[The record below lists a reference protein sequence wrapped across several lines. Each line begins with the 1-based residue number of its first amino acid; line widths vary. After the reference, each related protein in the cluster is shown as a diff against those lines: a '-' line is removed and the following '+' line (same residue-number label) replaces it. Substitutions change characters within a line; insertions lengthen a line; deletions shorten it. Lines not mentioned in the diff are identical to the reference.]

1 MRTKNK
7 NKYYI
12 YIDMSNII
20 SLSTEQINGLLLLCG
35 HDASH
40 DFFQSKPS
48 SWSMVQSGGSP
59 GDISSITTMGIEPE
73 MSAEPKKLIRQS
85 TIVEELN
92 ELDELNDICDQCG
105 EVSFLDNELNELGN
119 DLNIYEYFSKNIGE
133 MDELIQGQSLEVIDS
148 TESWI
153 YGHMKGNKRNVPE
166 LSNLPRIPSS
176 SKRQR
181 NSSTPSMDIVG
192 GSPRIRIQS
201 AIKLKQMAEI
211 KKKKDEVWK
220 EIEQWNSSV
229 TTFID
234 LDKANKDMN
243 NEMNNNNNKL
253 ETYHEMCNKLEDVAK
268 QEFDS
273 TENLEKF
280 KDYRQFRKKY
290 KTLNIERYIK
300 SNWNINMSNPIHETF
315 YEFNL
320 TKKGPTLANNQI
332 KFLNDIHVAMMD
344 LWSRLIYGHIP
355 PTSNDIWIQ
364 NQYNSMRKGQSPKT
378 PTDKNLLDKFITT
391 YKEILNEKDTIPIS
405 RQLLEITNSADD
417 KKSIINNAAPL
428 QKYCEKD
435 VSNRL
440 FLNKLQYHCVGP
452 SVMDPQSTCPRLPK
466 PAQDFKPNETFT
478 IKDQTETSI
487 KMQYDIIGAK
497 KYVTITITFPT
508 LMNELKPG
516 TSGKVTLTENVPLNT
531 SPICKN
537 LRISEVIQ
545 RMIKELKKEDPVD
558 GSNPLTDVNRLNDVK
573 ILELMQICLGKLC
586 GDFSQELLAVINIQK
601 KIPTVFVAND
611 GPSSVRFLYMILCLK
626 SGLGPFWGGYMTS
639 QRLLLLTSIKSGI
652 KGSMKKFKRKKTKRK
667 KTKRKKTKRKK
678 TKRK

>member
-1 MRTKNK
+1 
-7 NKYYI
+7 
-12 YIDMSNII
+12 
-20 SLSTEQINGLLLLCG
+20 
-35 HDASH
+35 
-40 DFFQSKPS
+40 
-48 SWSMVQSGGSP
+48 
-59 GDISSITTMGIEPE
+59 
-73 MSAEPKKLIRQS
+73 
-85 TIVEELN
+85 
-92 ELDELNDICDQCG
+92 
-105 EVSFLDNELNELGN
+105 
-119 DLNIYEYFSKNIGE
+119 
-133 MDELIQGQSLEVIDS
+133 
-148 TESWI
+148 
-153 YGHMKGNKRNVPE
+153 
-166 LSNLPRIPSS
+166 
-176 SKRQR
+176 
-181 NSSTPSMDIVG
+181 
-192 GSPRIRIQS
+192 
-201 AIKLKQMAEI
+201 
-211 KKKKDEVWK
+211 
-220 EIEQWNSSV
+220 
-229 TTFID
+229 
-234 LDKANKDMN
+234 MN

-300 SNWNINMSNPIHETF
+300 SNWNINMSNPIHKTF

-405 RQLLEITNSADD
+405 RQLLDITNSADD

-652 KGSMKKFKRKKTKRK
+652 KGSMKKFKRRKTKRRKTKRRKTKRRKTKRK
-667 KTKRKKTKRKK
+667 KTKRKKTKRRKTKRKK